1 MSRRS
6 GEDRQAKDASAHEVP
21 VEKMTARSRIRQELS
36 TLVAADMLKMLQ
48 ARPSLPE
55 RKAA

>member
-1 MSRRS
+1 MSQRS
-6 GEDRQAKDASAHEVP
+6 GEDRQVRDASADEIP
-21 VEKMTARSRIRQELS
+21 VEKVTARSRIRQELS

-48 ARPSLPE
+48 AKPSIPE